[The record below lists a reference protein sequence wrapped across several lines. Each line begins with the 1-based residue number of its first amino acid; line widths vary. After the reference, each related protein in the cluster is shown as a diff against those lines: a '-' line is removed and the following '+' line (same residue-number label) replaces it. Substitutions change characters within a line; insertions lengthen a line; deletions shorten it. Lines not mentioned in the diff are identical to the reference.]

1 VVEETLSIEVT
12 CTNRGSPRS
21 SAWATS
27 PCPRP
32 ARRPSRASR
41 TSRRSPS
48 PCARPSAGLHWR
60 LISHLALNYRAL
72 ADAEALRAILDLY
85 NFQALIDRQA
95 ARANRLR
102 IEGIR
107 TVSTRPVERLVKG
120 VPVRGV
126 GTTLELD
133 EASFSGRRRPLPLR
147 VRSSTRCSRRTRA
160 STPSQSSSE
169 GPPLPG
175 EVLVEGEER
184 AAADPVSEALIAQ
197 LARSPQ
203 RVGFY
208 RAVELLERS
217 TPTAVRVGELGP
229 VPRRRPLS
237 PRPVAHLRH
246 QRRARDR
253 APRALR
259 RRGRRR
265 RRAGAVY
272 EITSTFLG
280 LTGTVSPLPTYFA
293 EEVINEDDER
303 PAQRQFLDLFHHR
316 ILSLFYRAHTRYS
329 YGSDYLSNQQD
340 AWSRRTLALAGIDT
354 FDGRGPVVD
363 LPLWRLL
370 RLAPLL
376 ASRARTASGLVAV
389 VSDTMSHILEGA
401 GVSVEQ
407 FVGRWVS
414 IDERQLFRLGVS
426 NCTLGEDA
434 TIGRKVF
441 DRGGKFRLMLGPLR
455 RKAFQQFLPGS
466 KGLDALRE
474 VVLFYVRDPLEFDVE
489 LILAPGET
497 PSMRLSSR
505 PGDGS
510 RLGLDSWVTVNADR
524 ETRVIVPVPS

>member
-1 VVEETLSIEVT
+1 M
-12 CTNRGSPRS
+12 
-21 SAWATS
+21 
-27 PCPRP
+27 
-32 ARRPSRASR
+32 
-41 TSRRSPS
+41 
-48 PCARPSAGLHWR
+48 
-60 LISHLALNYRAL
+60 
-72 ADAEALRAILDLY
+72 
-85 NFQALIDRQA
+85 
-95 ARANRLR
+95 
-102 IEGIR
+102 
-107 TVSTRPVERLVKG
+107 
-120 VPVRGV
+120 
-126 GTTLELD
+126 
-133 EASFSGRRRPLPLR
+133 
-147 VRSSTRCSRRTRA
+147 
-160 STPSQSSSE
+160 
-169 GPPLPG
+169 
-175 EVLVEGEER
+175 EGEER
-184 AAADPVSEALIAQ
+184 AAADPVSEALVAQ
-197 LARSPQ
+197 LLSRPQ

-217 TPTAVRVGELGP
+217 NPHAVRVGELGP
-229 VPRRRPLS
+229 VLKEVVRF
-237 PRPVAHLRH
+237 RH
-246 QRRARDR
+246 DPSLTFATSDVRGI
-253 APRALR
+253 LR
-259 RRGRRR
+259 RERSVEE
-265 RRAGAVY
+265 AVDGAAPGPLY

-293 EEVINEDDER
+293 EEIIHEDDER

-329 YGSDYLSNQQD
+329 YASDYLSDQQD

-354 FDGRGPVVD
+354 FGGRGPVVD

-376 ASRARTASGLVAV
+376 ASRARTASGLVSV

-441 DRGGKFRLMLGPLR
+441 DRGGKFRLVLGPLR
-455 RKAFQQFLPGS
+455 RNAFQQFLPGS
-466 KGLDALRE
+466 KGLDALRDL
-474 VVLFYVRDPLEFDVE
+474 VLFYVRDPLEFDVE

-497 PSMRLSSR
+497 PAMRLSSR

-524 ETRVIVPVPS
+524 ETRVIVPVPMASSSAATPANTETAAP

>member
-1 VVEETLSIEVT
+1 M
-12 CTNRGSPRS
+12 
-21 SAWATS
+21 
-27 PCPRP
+27 
-32 ARRPSRASR
+32 
-41 TSRRSPS
+41 
-48 PCARPSAGLHWR
+48 
-60 LISHLALNYRAL
+60 
-72 ADAEALRAILDLY
+72 
-85 NFQALIDRQA
+85 
-95 ARANRLR
+95 
-102 IEGIR
+102 
-107 TVSTRPVERLVKG
+107 
-120 VPVRGV
+120 
-126 GTTLELD
+126 
-133 EASFSGRRRPLPLR
+133 
-147 VRSSTRCSRRTRA
+147 
-160 STPSQSSSE
+160 
-169 GPPLPG
+169 
-175 EVLVEGEER
+175 EGEER

-197 LARSPQ
+197 LLSRPQ

-217 TPTAVRVGELGP
+217 NPHAVRVGELGP
-229 VPRRRPLS
+229 VLKEVVRFRHDPSLTFATSDVRGIVRRERSVEEAVDGAAPGPL
-237 PRPVAHLRH
+237 
-246 QRRARDR
+246 
-253 APRALR
+253 
-259 RRGRRR
+259 
-265 RRAGAVY
+265 Y

-293 EEVINEDDER
+293 EEVIHEDDER

-376 ASRARTASGLVAV
+376 ASRARTASGLVSV

-407 FVGRWVS
+407 FVGRWVT

-441 DRGGKFRLMLGPLR
+441 DRGGKFRLVLGPLR
-455 RKAFQQFLPGS
+455 RNAFQQFLPGS
-466 KGLDALRE
+466 KGLDALRDL
-474 VVLFYVRDPLEFDVE
+474 VLFYVRDPLEFDVE

-524 ETRVIVPVPS
+524 ETRVIVPVPMNSSSAATPANTETAAP